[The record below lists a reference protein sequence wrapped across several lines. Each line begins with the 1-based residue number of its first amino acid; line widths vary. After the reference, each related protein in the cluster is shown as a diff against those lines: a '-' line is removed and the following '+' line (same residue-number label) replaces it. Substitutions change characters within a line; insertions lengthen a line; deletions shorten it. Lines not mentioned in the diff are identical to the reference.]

1 MSYNDKND
9 YIETDKKTGENLS
22 NHQNENN
29 YGGVD
34 KENIINKEEQVLSI
48 NNQQTQKQLSKNVN
62 YEANV
67 IPQSSNNNNYPNE
80 ITAKTQKVC
89 NPENQNI
96 NPNNIYIRNAPPNVN
111 VTMNQYNNNQMNQNA
126 NNNDRNNENDKEK
139 NGICGICTGC
149 ALIASASACCYFLF
163 AHLCS
168 CIRRK
173 DD

>member
-1 MSYNDKND
+1 MSYNDQND
-9 YIETDKKTGENLS
+9 YIETENKEIGENLS
-22 NHQNENN
+22 NYQKENN
-29 YGGVD
+29 YND
-34 KENIINKEEQVLSI
+34 INKENINEEQVLSI
-48 NNQQTQKQLSKNVN
+48 NNQQTQKQLSPNVN
-62 YEANV
+62 NEANV